1 MVHCCWGSLQ
11 GCCSIHTA
19 DSSVLGSLFVDI
31 AHRRLDLEARDEVR
45 KTGTGS
51 GRFELLPQCPGN
63 RLGSKPDIWM
73 VKPRQK

>member
-1 MVHCCWGSLQ
+1 MVYCCWGSLQ

-19 DSSVLGSLFVDI
+19 DSSVLGSLFVDS

>member
-1 MVHCCWGSLQ
+1 M
-11 GCCSIHTA
+11 
-19 DSSVLGSLFVDI
+19 LGSLFVDS
-31 AHRRLDLEARDEVR
+31 ARRRLDLEARDEVR